1 MRLICLCCTHA
12 AFAWFYCLSSF
23 EFKVSKF
30 KFKRMCL
37 NPLCQKN
44 LSLFSPPPL
53 SAQTG
58 PVSFL
63 LAQPGA
69 SPSLPSFLSFLPR
82 AAHSRRPNSRPKPP
96 PLFYPF
102 LTHSR
107 TGPACQGR
115 LLLVRNQDSLPSP
128 GAARAAVSLGAHA
141 KTRGRPY
148 L

>member
-69 SPSLPSFLSFLPR
+69 SPSLPSFLSFLPH
-82 AAHSRRPNSRPKPP
+82 AAHSRLPSSRPKPP
-96 PLFYPF
+96 PPL
-102 LTHSR
+102 
-107 TGPACQGR
+107 
-115 LLLVRNQDSLPSP
+115 SLPSP
-128 GAARAAVSLGAHA
+128 ALTAWWRPPVGPAPELEPGSDSSRVWPAHEPPCSPLAR
-141 KTRGRPY
+141 TPR
-148 L
+148 